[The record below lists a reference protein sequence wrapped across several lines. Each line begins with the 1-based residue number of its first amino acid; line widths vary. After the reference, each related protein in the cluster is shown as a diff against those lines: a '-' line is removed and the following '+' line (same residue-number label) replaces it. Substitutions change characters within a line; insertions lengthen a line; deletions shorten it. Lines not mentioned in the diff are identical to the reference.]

1 MKRTESK
8 SSQLYEQLKNDI
20 LSGCYSES
28 CVFPSEVALSRRFG
42 VSRSMMTNVVR
53 ELEPSEVALS
63 RRFGVSRSMMTN
75 VVRELERDGL
85 VTRYQG
91 CGTFVTKHGA
101 SRKIG
106 LLVPGVSI
114 TDFFKPIVSEINRLA
129 SKEGYDLRF
138 REIWSELH
146 LGRVAQVRD
155 FAADFI
161 RGNVA
166 GVIYEPLSGSEG
178 DELNSRILNLFERK
192 KIPVVLLDC
201 DIVPFPERSRYDVV
215 GVNDVEAGARIVRHL
230 LSVGAKHIHFL
241 FGDLRPMTFINRIA
255 GAEAE
260 LRLAGAKASCGGNI
274 LYAEADDLKALKRY
288 LKRQKRRP
296 DAFVCCND
304 AIAAV
309 FRQTLEKAGLRV
321 PDDIMLTG
329 FADLSIASLM
339 TPTLTTVR
347 QNGADGVPAARRTDG
362 EPVASAVRHISSL
375 ATGGARIDE

>member
-1 MKRTESK
+1 MMKRTESK

-28 CVFPSEVALSRRFG
+28 CVF
-42 VSRSMMTNVVR
+42 
-53 ELEPSEVALS
+53 PSEVALS

-114 TDFFKPIVSEINRLA
+114 TDFCKPGVSEINRLA

-178 DELNSRILNLFERK
+178 DEVNSRILNLFERK

-321 PDDIMLTG
+321 PEDIMLTG

-347 QNGADGVPAARRTDG
+347 QNREQMAQTAFRQLVERMENPSLPPCDIFLPSPLVVRESTNRRSKGKTK
-362 EPVASAVRHISSL
+362 I
-375 ATGGARIDE
+375 

>member
-28 CVFPSEVALSRRFG
+28 CVF
-42 VSRSMMTNVVR
+42 
-53 ELEPSEVALS
+53 PSEVALS

-166 GVIYEPLSGSEG
+166 GVIYEPLSGSA
-178 DELNSRILNLFERK
+178 
-192 KIPVVLLDC
+192 
-201 DIVPFPERSRYDVV
+201 Y
-215 GVNDVEAGARIVRHL
+215 
-230 LSVGAKHIHFL
+230 
-241 FGDLRPMTFINRIA
+241 
-255 GAEAE
+255 
-260 LRLAGAKASCGGNI
+260 
-274 LYAEADDLKALKRY
+274 
-288 LKRQKRRP
+288 
-296 DAFVCCND
+296 
-304 AIAAV
+304 
-309 FRQTLEKAGLRV
+309 
-321 PDDIMLTG
+321 
-329 FADLSIASLM
+329 
-339 TPTLTTVR
+339 
-347 QNGADGVPAARRTDG
+347 
-362 EPVASAVRHISSL
+362 
-375 ATGGARIDE
+375 